1 MDAVFIVVKALREG
15 VECPRRAPGYF
26 TLIGDKA
33 SPAARDSSEIAW
45 A

>member
-15 VECPRRAPGYF
+15 GECPRRAPGYF
-26 TLIGDKA
+26 ILIGDKA
-33 SPAARDSSEIAW
+33 SPATRDSSEVAR